1 MPLRVKQSLEVTAAA
16 SIRTSISS
24 FLGDGAGT
32 SWTCRTS
39 GGP

>member
-1 MPLRVKQSLEVTAAA
+1 MPLRVKQSLEVTVEA
-16 SIRTSISS
+16 SIRTSSS
-24 FLGDGAGT
+24 SAFGTGLGT